1 MVMKPGEN
9 FNHIKKGGTTLTEPI
24 RDPEAIEY

>member
-1 MVMKPGEN
+1 MVMKPGES
-9 FNHIKKGGTTLTEPI
+9 FNQIEKGGTTLTEPI

>member
-1 MVMKPGEN
+1 MVMRKGEN
-9 FNHIKKGGTTLTEPI
+9 FNHVKKGETTLTEPI